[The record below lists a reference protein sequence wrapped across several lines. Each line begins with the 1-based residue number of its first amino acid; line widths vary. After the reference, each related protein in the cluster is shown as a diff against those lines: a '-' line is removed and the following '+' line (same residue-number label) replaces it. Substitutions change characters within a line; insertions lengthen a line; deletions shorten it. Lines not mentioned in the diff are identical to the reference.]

1 LPGAAH
7 FCESC
12 TGGDREP
19 NFNATGSARFRLVNN
34 ARVNTSELLVWGC
47 MLGGL
52 LTIALVALAD
62 LLMSRS
68 LASVRAMVFVLLLG
82 STSVLMTSLPSLIF
96 TELPELALLTL
107 QASLGPLC
115 SAMALTYLALWLGV
129 AVEDRMVHYLLTW
142 GAVAQLVI
150 AATLATW
157 VALDTAS
164 QPDLYLQV
172 GAIASA
178 VGVAMALAATVRA
191 KYLGDLLAGWM
202 VLACIFLA
210 GMVLGL
216 YAFRL
221 VPARFDW
228 QTMAL
233 TVFCTIAYFLVVTA
247 LAVRRNRHNR
257 QVQRLAGLARGADPA
272 TGLPTGSVLLSKVDD
287 AFWRSSRR
295 NGECT
300 VVCLHLGNLYELGE
314 KAGHSVDQQ
323 ILSAVTARIRRAV
336 GFRCVVGLY
345 HPRCFVIVISGLRQE
360 TLVERSL
367 DRLKMVLD
375 KPLSVV
381 GLDEA
386 FHVFTPRYQLGV
398 VTVAAAAADPIKV
411 VDEAERRSLEST
423 PRKADDAM
431 PA

>member
-1 LPGAAH
+1 
-7 FCESC
+7 
-12 TGGDREP
+12 
-19 NFNATGSARFRLVNN
+19 
-34 ARVNTSELLVWGC
+34 
-47 MLGGL
+47 MMGGL

-62 LLMSRS
+62 LLLSRS

-82 STSVLMTSLPSLIF
+82 GSALLMTSLPTVLF
-96 TELPELALLTL
+96 PELPDLALLTL

-115 SAMALTYLALWLGV
+115 GAMSLTYLALWLGV
-129 AVEDRMVHYLLTW
+129 AVEDRVVHYLLSW
-142 GAVAQLVI
+142 GAVAQVI
-150 AATLATW
+150 VAATLAAW
-157 VALDTAS
+157 VALAKVH
-164 QPDLYLQV
+164 QPELYLQV

-178 VGVAMALAATVRA
+178 FGLAMGIAAAVRA
-191 KYLGDLLAGWM
+191 KYLGDQLAGWM
-202 VLACIFLA
+202 VLACFFLA

-216 YAFRL
+216 YAYRL

-228 QTMAL
+228 QTMAI
-233 TVFCTIAYFLVVTA
+233 TVFCTIGHFLVVTA

-257 QVQRLAGLARGADPA
+257 QIQRLAGLARGADPA

-287 AFWRSSRR
+287 AFWRSARR

-300 VVCLHLGNLYELGE
+300 VVCVHLGNLYELGE

-360 TLVERSL
+360 SLVARSL
-367 DRLKMVLD
+367 DRIKMVLD

-398 VTVAAAAADPIKV
+398 VTVAAATADPVTV
-411 VDEAERRSLEST
+411 VDEAERLSLRSA
-423 PRKADDAM
+423 PRTAAEAA

>member
-1 LPGAAH
+1 
-7 FCESC
+7 
-12 TGGDREP
+12 
-19 NFNATGSARFRLVNN
+19 
-34 ARVNTSELLVWGC
+34 VNTSELLVWGS
-47 MLGGL
+47 MMGGL

-62 LLMSRS
+62 LLLSRS

-82 STSVLMTSLPSLIF
+82 GSAVLMTSLPTVLF
-96 TELPELALLTL
+96 PELPDLALLTL

-115 SAMALTYLALWLGV
+115 GAMSLTYLALWLGV
-129 AVEDRMVHYLLTW
+129 AVEDRVVHYLLSW
-142 GAVAQLVI
+142 GAVAQVI
-150 AATLATW
+150 VAATLAAW
-157 VALDTAS
+157 VALAKVH
-164 QPDLYLQV
+164 QPELYLQV

-178 VGVAMALAATVRA
+178 FGLAMGIAAAVRA
-191 KYLGDLLAGWM
+191 KYLGDQLAGWM
-202 VLACIFLA
+202 VLACFFLA

-216 YAFRL
+216 YAYRL

-228 QTMAL
+228 QTMAI
-233 TVFCTIAYFLVVTA
+233 TVFCTIGHFLVVTA

-257 QVQRLAGLARGADPA
+257 QIQRLAGLARGADPA

-287 AFWRSSRR
+287 AFWRSARR

-300 VVCLHLGNLYELGE
+300 VVCVHLGNLYELGE

-360 TLVERSL
+360 SLVARSL
-367 DRLKMVLD
+367 DRIKMVLD

-398 VTVAAAAADPIKV
+398 VTVAAATADPVTV
-411 VDEAERRSLEST
+411 VDEAERLSLRSA
-423 PRKADDAM
+423 PRTAAEAA

>member
-1 LPGAAH
+1 
-7 FCESC
+7 
-12 TGGDREP
+12 
-19 NFNATGSARFRLVNN
+19 
-34 ARVNTSELLVWGC
+34 VNTSELLVWGS
-47 MLGGL
+47 MMGGL

-62 LLMSRS
+62 LLLSRS

-82 STSVLMTSLPSLIF
+82 GSALLMTSLPTVLF
-96 TELPELALLTL
+96 PELPDLALLTL

-115 SAMALTYLALWLGV
+115 GAMSLTYLALWLGV
-129 AVEDRMVHYLLTW
+129 AVEDRVVHYLLSW
-142 GAVAQLVI
+142 GAVAQVI
-150 AATLATW
+150 VAATLAAW
-157 VALDTAS
+157 VALAKVH
-164 QPDLYLQV
+164 QPELYLQV

-178 VGVAMALAATVRA
+178 FGLAMGIAAAVRA
-191 KYLGDLLAGWM
+191 KYLGDQLAGWM
-202 VLACIFLA
+202 VLACFFLA

-216 YAFRL
+216 YAYRL

-228 QTMAL
+228 QTMAI
-233 TVFCTIAYFLVVTA
+233 TVFCTIGHFLVVTA

-257 QVQRLAGLARGADPA
+257 QIQRLAGLARGADPA

-287 AFWRSSRR
+287 AFWRSARR

-300 VVCLHLGNLYELGE
+300 VVCVHLGNLYELGE

-360 TLVERSL
+360 SLVARSL
-367 DRLKMVLD
+367 DRIKMVLD

-398 VTVAAAAADPIKV
+398 VTVAAATADPVTV
-411 VDEAERRSLEST
+411 VDEAERLSLRSA
-423 PRKADDAM
+423 PRTAAEAA

>member
-1 LPGAAH
+1 
-7 FCESC
+7 
-12 TGGDREP
+12 
-19 NFNATGSARFRLVNN
+19 
-34 ARVNTSELLVWGC
+34 

-62 LLMSRS
+62 LLLSRS

-82 STSVLMTSLPSLIF
+82 GSAVLMTSLPTLLF
-96 TELPELALLTL
+96 PELPDLALLTL

-129 AVEDRMVHYLLTW
+129 AVEDRVVHYLLSW
-142 GAVAQLVI
+142 GAVAQVI
-150 AATLATW
+150 VAAALAAW
-157 VALDTAS
+157 VALADA
-164 QPDLYLQV
+164 QEPVLYLQV
-172 GAIASA
+172 GALASA
-178 VGVAMALAATVRA
+178 VGLILGIAAAVRA
-191 KYLGDLLAGWM
+191 KYLGDQLAGWM
-202 VLACIFLA
+202 VLACFFLA

-216 YAFRL
+216 YAYRL

-233 TVFCTIAYFLVVTA
+233 TVFCTIGHFLVVTA

-257 QVQRLAGLARGADPA
+257 QLQRLAGLARGADPA

-287 AFWRSSRR
+287 TFWRSARR

-300 VVCLHLGNLYELGE
+300 VVCVHLGNLYELGE

-360 TLVERSL
+360 SLVARSL

-398 VTVAAAAADPIKV
+398 VTVAAATADPVTV
-411 VDEAERRSLEST
+411 VDEAERLSLRSA
-423 PRKADDAM
+423 PRTTAEAA

>member
-1 LPGAAH
+1 LPGAAF
-7 FCESC
+7 FCEFC
-12 TGGDREP
+12 TYGVAAQ
-19 NFNATGSARFRLVNN
+19 NFNAMVPTPFWLVNN
-34 ARVNTSELLVWGC
+34 ALVNTSELLVWGC

-62 LLMSRS
+62 LLFSRS
-68 LASVRAMVFVLLLG
+68 VASLRALVFVLLLG
-82 STSVLMTSLPSLIF
+82 SSGILMTSLPTLLF
-96 TELPELALLTL
+96 PQLPALTLLTL

-115 SAMALTYLALWLGV
+115 GAISLTYLAMWLGV
-129 AVEDRMVHYLLTW
+129 AVEDRMVHYLLNW
-142 GAVAQLVI
+142 GAVAQTII
-150 AATLATW
+150 AASLAVW
-157 VALDTAS
+157 VAVA
-164 QPDLYLQV
+164 QAEHPEVYLMV
-172 GAIASA
+172 GAVASA
-178 VGVAMALAATVRA
+178 IGLAMGSAATVRA
-191 KYLGDLLAGWM
+191 KILGDQLAGWM
-202 VLACIFLA
+202 VLATFFLA

-216 YAFRL
+216 YAYRL

-233 TVFCTIAYFLVVTA
+233 TVFCTVGHFLVVTA

-257 QVQRLAGLARGADPA
+257 QLKRLAGLARGTDPT

-314 KAGHSVDQQ
+314 KAGHNVDQQ
-323 ILSAVTARIRRAV
+323 ILTAVTARIRRAV

-345 HPRCFVIVISGLRQE
+345 HPRCFVIVISGLNQK
-360 TLVERSL
+360 TLVRRNL
-367 DRLKMVLD
+367 DRLKMVLS
-375 KPLSVV
+375 KPLNVV

-386 FHVFTPRYQLGV
+386 FHVFIPRYQLGV
-398 VTVAAAAADPIKV
+398 VTVAAANADPIKV
-411 VDEAERRSLEST
+411 VDEAERLSLEST
-423 PRKADDAM
+423 PRTAAPVG

>member
-1 LPGAAH
+1 
-7 FCESC
+7 
-12 TGGDREP
+12 
-19 NFNATGSARFRLVNN
+19 
-34 ARVNTSELLVWGC
+34 
-47 MLGGL
+47 MMGGL

-62 LLMSRS
+62 LLLSRS

-82 STSVLMTSLPSLIF
+82 GSAVLMTSLPTVLF
-96 TELPELALLTL
+96 PELPDLALLTL

-115 SAMALTYLALWLGV
+115 GAMSLTYLALWLGV
-129 AVEDRMVHYLLTW
+129 AVEDRVVHYLLSW
-142 GAVAQLVI
+142 GAVAQVI
-150 AATLATW
+150 VAATLAAW
-157 VALDTAS
+157 VALAKVH
-164 QPDLYLQV
+164 QPELYLQV

-178 VGVAMALAATVRA
+178 FGLAMGIAAAVRA
-191 KYLGDLLAGWM
+191 KYLGDQLAGWM
-202 VLACIFLA
+202 VLACFFLA

-216 YAFRL
+216 YAYRL

-228 QTMAL
+228 QTMAI
-233 TVFCTIAYFLVVTA
+233 TVFCTIGHFLVVTA

-257 QVQRLAGLARGADPA
+257 QIQRLAGLARGADPA

-287 AFWRSSRR
+287 AFWRSARR

-300 VVCLHLGNLYELGE
+300 VVCVHLGNLYELGE

-360 TLVERSL
+360 SLVARSL
-367 DRLKMVLD
+367 DRIKMVLD

-398 VTVAAAAADPIKV
+398 VTVAAATADPVTV
-411 VDEAERRSLEST
+411 VDEAERLSLRSA
-423 PRKADDAM
+423 PRTAAEAA